1 MKQLFTTFQV
11 GAIRLKNL
19 FIGCQMTAI
28 LLAAIST
35 SHAQSPGGVTGAMV
49 WLKANSG
56 TGTTTNASAVTSWT
70 SQPGAKNFIGTATYY
85 DDAANLA
92 NWNPVVR
99 FNGTNDVLINSTVF
113 GADPVNSNS
122 TFLAAKIL
130 GDATSLTSVL
140 WGSSD
145 ANTSNNRLNVHLP
158 NGGTIYY
165 DMGNAVSGG
174 RIAIPMAASDY
185 NTNNIW
191 TFRTGTVAVP
201 AFNHQIFRNGS
212 SAAAGNGAIGAYSL
226 EGKELRIGSS
236 ISNTQPWAGNLF
248 ETIVYEKD
256 LTTLERQQVETYL
269 AIKYGK
275 TLPFDY
281 VTSDGST
288 VYSVAGYE
296 NNIAGVGR
304 DDTSLLLQKQSQSSN
319 PGDQVIMSLNGAP
332 QATNAANAGAIGLDR
347 RYIIWGDNN
356 LPGTSYASNL
366 TNVND
371 VFNRWWKVENA
382 GSISQAVTLLFPAS
396 AVSAYTSPRIV
407 RNATGSAT
415 SAATYPLVLTPITI
429 NGVDYFSYATAW
441 APGASYFTFGG
452 CLPLPTP
459 SAVVTQPTCSLA
471 TGTITIDNPI
481 TGQTYSF
488 DNGATYQASNIK
500 SGLTPGVYQIM
511 VKDGCGA
518 SVATSVTVQAAD
530 CCTPAAGTI
539 TLNP

>member
-1 MKQLFTTFQV
+1 M
-11 GAIRLKNL
+11 
-19 FIGCQMTAI
+19 GCQVAAY
-28 LLAAIST
+28 LLAGIT
-35 SHAQSPGGVTGAMV
+35 TTQAQSPGGVTGAMV

-56 TGTTTNASAVTSWT
+56 TGTTTNGDAVTSWT
-70 SQPGAKNFIGTATYY
+70 SQPGTKSFTGTATYY
-85 DDAANLA
+85 TDEVNLA

-99 FNGTNDVLINSTVF
+99 FNGTTDVLINSTVF
-113 GADPVNSNS
+113 GADAVNSNS
-122 TFLAAKIL
+122 TFIAAKIL
-130 GDATSLTSVL
+130 GTSTSLTSVI

-145 ANTSNNRLNVHLP
+145 VNDSFNRLNVHFP

-165 DMGNAVSGG
+165 DMGNAVAGG
-174 RIAIPMAASDY
+174 RIATPMAAADY
-185 NTNNIW
+185 NSNNIW

-201 AFNHQIFRNGS
+201 AFNHQIFRNGL
-212 SAAAGNGAIGAYSL
+212 SAAAGNSAIGAYSL

-236 ISNTQPWAGNLF
+236 VAGSQPWYGNLF

-269 AIKYGK
+269 AVKYGK

-281 VTSDGST
+281 VASDGST
-288 VYSVAGYE
+288 VYSVAGYGS
-296 NNIAGVGR
+296 NIAGIGR

-319 PGDQVIMSLNGAP
+319 PGDQVLMSLNGAP
-332 QATNAANAGAIGLDR
+332 QATNAANAGGIGLDR

-366 TNVND
+366 TSVND
-371 VFNRWWKVENA
+371 LFNKWWKVENV
-382 GSISQAVTLLFPAS
+382 GSIAQAVTLLFPAN
-396 AVSAYTSPRIV
+396 AVSAYTAPRIV
-407 RNATGSAT
+407 RSATGSAT
-415 SAATYPLVLTPITI
+415 TAVTYPMVLTPITV

-441 APGASYFTFGG
+441 APGSSYFTFGG
-452 CLPLPTP
+452 CLPIDAPEATII
-459 SAVVTQPTCSLA
+459 QPTCSLA
-471 TGTITIDNPI
+471 TGTITINNPI
-481 TGQTYSF
+481 SGQTYSF

-500 SGLTPGVYQIM
+500 SGLIPGIYQVM

-518 SVATSVTVQAAD
+518 SVATPVTIEAAD